1 MRSRRAIA
9 AVLLLLAIVVAIRLW
24 PRRGNSVRLGYA
36 PIMASLPLFVA
47 EDQHLFDH
55 AELRPETIS
64 FSSSNDM
71 VNALIAG
78 QVDLL
83 PAVSLIPLIHL
94 EIQHPGKIRVFSH
107 SHMRPENST
116 YRIVVKSGSE
126 LRALKDLEGRKLGV
140 FPGTSATRLVSAFV
154 QRKGLSPERI
164 LFVQLPPSAQ
174 VSSLESGAIDAL
186 FAYDPLAEISDPGRY
201 RALSNSVYAEL
212 IEPCPLGV
220 SVISREF
227 ERTRPAIAARAVGTV
242 QQAIDYMA
250 AHPDH
255 ARTLLP
261 QFTKMTPEAANRVN
275 VADITLSNTIDVA
288 ALQRFIDLLYQ
299 IGEIPEKIDAHRL
312 IDPTR

>member
-1 MRSRRAIA
+1 MRRRRAVA
-9 AVLLLLAIVVAIRLW
+9 AVLLLLAIAVAVRLW
-24 PRRGNSVRLGYA
+24 PHRSNHVRFAYA

-47 EDQHLFDH
+47 EDQHLFTQ
-55 AELRPETIS
+55 AELQPETTP

-78 QVDLL
+78 QVDVL

-107 SHMRPENST
+107 SRMRPENST
-116 YRIVVKSGSE
+116 YRIVVKNGSG
-126 LRALKDLEGRKLGV
+126 LQRLKDLEGRKLGV
-140 FPGTSATRLVSAFV
+140 FPGTSATRLISAFV
-154 QRKGLSPERI
+154 QRKGLNPEKMS
-164 LFVQLPPSAQ
+164 FVQLPPSVQ

-186 FAYDPLAEISDPGRY
+186 FAYDPLTEISPGRY

-227 ERTRPAIAARAVGTV
+227 ERTRPKIAVHAVAVV

-250 AHPDH
+250 THPEH
-255 ARTLLP
+255 ARTILP
-261 QFTKMTPEAANRVN
+261 RFTKMTPEVANRVN

-288 ALQRFIDLLYQ
+288 ALQRFIDLMYE